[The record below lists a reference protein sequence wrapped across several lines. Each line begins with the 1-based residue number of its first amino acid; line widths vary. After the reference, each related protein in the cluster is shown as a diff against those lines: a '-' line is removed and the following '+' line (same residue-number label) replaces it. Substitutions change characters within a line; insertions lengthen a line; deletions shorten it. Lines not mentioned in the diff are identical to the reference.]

1 MRDIDLLFEKLRKS
15 GFRSGFKLMGRELDY
30 LNAKGLDV
38 ILSHGRDFI
47 DKRLASASRL
57 LYVTIPYLSLS
68 MQRLLAA
75 GDALRNGTK
84 YPKKITS

>member
-47 DKRLASASRL
+47 DKR
-57 LYVTIPYLSLS
+57 PYLSLS